1 MRIIILLLLIFSSF
15 SCKYLNFNQQNDA
28 NNVALAKVHDRYLY
42 LKDIKHL
49 LTDVSSKDSANIL
62 QRYIDGWVKRQLL
75 FHEADEK
82 SQIDRDELDRR
93 VEEYRY
99 QLLTYSYQK
108 QYIDTNLDTVVTDEQ
123 IKKYYNDNI
132 QNFELKQHIVR
143 CIYAKFPDDSPK
155 QEDIKKNLLTDN
167 QDDIEAFKSYCY
179 VYSKEKNV
187 KDSTWIPFEEA
198 IAHTPFADIDNIV
211 QFLKT
216 NKSAFRKDNDFWY
229 VLRIMDYK
237 IADQVSPVDY
247 AKEQIIAIILNQ
259 RKILLQQQHEEGILA
274 KAKKTEDYEIFYS
287 K

>member
-1 MRIIILLLLIFSSF
+1 MRFIILFVLIFGSF
-15 SCKYLNFNQQNDA
+15 SCKYLNFNQKNDVD
-28 NNVALAKVHDRYLY
+28 NVVLAKVHGKYLY

-108 QYIDTNLDTVVTDEQ
+108 QYIDSNLDTIVTAKQ
-123 IKKYYNDNI
+123 IKKYYDDNI

-143 CIYAKFPDDSPK
+143 CIYAKFSDDSPK
-155 QEDIKKNLLTDN
+155 QEDIKKNLTTDN
-167 QDDIEAFKSYCY
+167 QDDIEVFKSYCY
-179 VYSKEKNV
+179 VYAKEKNV

-198 IAHTPFADIDNIV
+198 IANTPFADIDNIV

-247 AKEQIIAIILNQ
+247 VKEQIIAIILNQ

-274 KAKKTEDYEIFYS
+274 KAKKTEDYEIFYP